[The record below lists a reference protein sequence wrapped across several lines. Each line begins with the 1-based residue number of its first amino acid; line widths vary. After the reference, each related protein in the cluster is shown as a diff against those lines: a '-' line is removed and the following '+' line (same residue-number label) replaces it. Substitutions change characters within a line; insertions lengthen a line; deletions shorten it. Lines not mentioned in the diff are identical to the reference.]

1 MSTTDASRRKS
12 SVLRPPH
19 QKHLNPRKAGVI
31 VRGRRSRRRL
41 PVGNW
46 VNWLLVI
53 GGIVCVIMELA
64 LGALTGFDLALLG
77 ASLAVGGGIGL
88 LTGSAKIGLLA
99 AGVLALLYLAVF
111 RSWLKTKLTVKD
123 QASNVDAVVGKGGLV
138 MVAIFAFLVL
148 GMVALAKGAR
158 TVKQYEKGL
167 ITRLG
172 KYHGMAPS
180 GLTFIVPFVDDIVR
194 VDMREQVITVPP
206 QKLITKDNVTVEVD
220 AVVYYKVIDPVKSQY
235 EVQDFGYACTTLAQT
250 NLRNLIG
257 DRTLDET
264 LVARDMI
271 NTNLRHVLDEA
282 TNGWGVKVTRVE
294 VQKSDPP
301 RDITE
306 AMSRQMKAEREKRA
320 AVLEAEG
327 IKQSQILQAEGK
339 KQSEILKAEGDAQ
352 ARVTRANAEAEA
364 IKLVSTAAETYFKER
379 AEMMRRLEVLNNTL
393 AQNTK
398 YIVPANA
405 GLVNVLGL
413 DAAVQ
418 SLPKSST
425 DAPAP
430 AASGPTGRSI

>member
-1 MSTTDASRRKS
+1 MD
-12 SVLRPPH
+12 P
-19 QKHLNPRKAGVI
+19 
-31 VRGRRSRRRL
+31 
-41 PVGNW
+41 
-46 VNWLLVI
+46 
-53 GGIVCVIMELA
+53 
-64 LGALTGFDLALLG
+64 F
-77 ASLAVGGGIGL
+77 
-88 LTGSAKIGLLA
+88 
-99 AGVLALLYLAVF
+99 
-111 RSWLKTKLTVKD
+111 
-123 QASNVDAVVGKGGLV
+123 GGLV
-138 MVAIFAFLVL
+138 MLAIFVFLVL
-148 GMVALAKGAR
+148 GLVALAKGAR

-180 GLTFIVPFVDDIVR
+180 GLTFILPFVDDIVR

-271 NTNLRHVLDEA
+271 NTNLREVLDEA

-294 VQKSDPP
+294 VQKIEPP
-301 RDITE
+301 RDITD

-352 ARVTRANAEAEA
+352 ARITRANAEA
-364 IKLVSTAAETYFKER
+364 IKLVSNAAETYFKER
-379 AEMMRRLEVLNNTL
+379 AETMRRLEVLNNTL

-398 YIVPANA
+398 YIVPSNSS
-405 GLVNVLGL
+405 LVNVLGL
-413 DAAVQ
+413 DGATSAAG
-418 SLPKSST
+418 
-425 DAPAP
+425 P
-430 AASGPTGRSI
+430 AAGSGTPSVPATSGPGGRSV

>member
-1 MSTTDASRRKS
+1 MDPN
-12 SVLRPPH
+12 VNILVVVF
-19 QKHLNPRKAGVI
+19 LFVI
-31 VRGRRSRRRL
+31 V
-41 PVGNW
+41 
-46 VNWLLVI
+46 
-53 GGIVCVIMELA
+53 
-64 LGALTGFDLALLG
+64 
-77 ASLAVGGGIGL
+77 
-88 LTGSAKIGLLA
+88 
-99 AGVLALLYLAVF
+99 
-111 RSWLKTKLTVKD
+111 
-123 QASNVDAVVGKGGLV
+123 
-138 MVAIFAFLVL
+138 IFALVT
-148 GMVALAKGAR
+148 LAKAAR

-167 ITRLG
+167 VTRLG
-172 KYHGMAPS
+172 KFHAIAQS
-180 GLTFIVPFVDDIVR
+180 GLTFILPFVDDITR

-271 NTNLRHVLDEA
+271 NTNLREVLDEA
-282 TNGWGVKVTRVE
+282 TNNWGCKVTRVE
-294 VQKSDPP
+294 VQKIEPP
-301 RDITE
+301 RDITD

-327 IKQSQILQAEGK
+327 IKLSQILQAEGK

-352 ARVTRANAEAEA
+352 ARITRANAEAEA

-398 YIVPANA
+398 YIVPSNSS
-405 GLVNVLGL
+405 LVNVLGL
-413 DAAVQ
+413 DGIVQAAP
-418 SLPKSST
+418 SATPSPTPTS
-425 DAPAP
+425 PASP
-430 AASGPTGRSI
+430 GRSL